1 MVAIINLVGVGI
13 GTALVIKGI
22 QLEDVLRGV
31 AGALCVVVNIGSLV
45 REGL

>member
-1 MVAIINLVGVGI
+1 MIALVNLVGVGI

-31 AGALCVVVNIGSLV
+31 AGGICIVVNIGSLV

>member
-31 AGALCVVVNIGSLV
+31 VGGVCVVVNIGSLV

>member
-1 MVAIINLVGVGI
+1 MIAIINLVGVGI

-22 QLEDVLRGV
+22 QLGDVLRGV
-31 AGALCVVVNIGSLV
+31 GGGLCVVVNLGSLV